1 MRMTRYATAWGV
13 LALAGLMG
21 YLYRSVMADL
31 VTQWSVDTTF
41 GYGYY
46 IPGVAAYLAWDR
58 RAALAQAPPGS
69 SWWGY
74 LILLAGLTAL
84 VLGRAGGIQLA
95 ARGSLIAVLIGLAL
109 FLGGWKRTQVLA
121 FPIAFLALMIP
132 PPVQLV
138 DHLIWPLQLFT
149 ARFSTEVLRQLG
161 YPVLLHGIY
170 IDLPTVR
177 LEVAEACSGFR
188 SLIALGA
195 TGVLLAHMTQRLW
208 THRALIVAAVV
219 PIAMLANA
227 IRVTLNIVMG
237 IYEGTF
243 HTVSGWMVFV
253 IATLILLGLATALGR
268 LAGIER
274 REMSRAGA

>member
-1 MRMTRYATAWGV
+1 MRMTRHATGWGI
-13 LALAGLMG
+13 LALAGLLG
-21 YLYRSVMADL
+21 YLYWSVMADL
-31 VTQWSVDTTF
+31 ATQWAVDTTF

-58 RAALAQAPPGS
+58 RAALRLAPPGS

-74 LILLAGLTAL
+74 LILLVGLTTL

-95 ARGSLIAVLIGLAL
+95 TRGSLIAVLVGLAL
-109 FLGGWKRTQVLA
+109 FLGGWTRARILA

-132 PPVQLV
+132 PPARLV
-138 DHLIWPLQLFT
+138 EHLTWPLQLFT

-161 YPVLLHGIY
+161 YPVLLQGIY

-188 SLIALGA
+188 SIIALGA
-195 TGVLLAHMTQRLW
+195 TGVLLAYMTQRRW
-208 THRALIVAAVV
+208 THRVLVVAAVV

-227 IRVTLNIVMG
+227 IRVTLNIAMG

-253 IATLILLGLATALGR
+253 IATLLLLSLATVLGR
-268 LAGIER
+268 LPGTGT
-274 REMSRAGA
+274 REMRRAGA